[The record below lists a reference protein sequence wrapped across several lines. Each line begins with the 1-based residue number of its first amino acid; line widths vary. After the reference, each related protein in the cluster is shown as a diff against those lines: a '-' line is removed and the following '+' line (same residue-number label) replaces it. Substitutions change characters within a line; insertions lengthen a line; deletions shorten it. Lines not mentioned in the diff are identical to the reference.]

1 MIWPP
6 ADEPLVG
13 PIVLLEPLRERHR
26 GPLLEVSREPATWEW
41 IDRRVPG
48 DEDAFSSWFDERL
61 EGRRTG
67 SEWPFA
73 TVLAETGRAIGSSS
87 YLAPRP
93 RHDGVEIGWT
103 WLHPD
108 AWRTGA
114 NRAAKLLML
123 ENAFAAMGA
132 MRVEFKTDAR
142 NQRSRA
148 AIEALGA
155 RFEGIR
161 RKDMLMP
168 VVGVRDSAYFSIC
181 DDEWPALSERL
192 RGQVGAEPGSAA

>member
-6 ADEPLVG
+6 ADSPLVG
-13 PIVLLEPLRERHR
+13 PTVILEPIREEHR
-26 GPLLEVSREPATWEW
+26 LALQAVSGEAATWEW
-41 IDRRVPG
+41 IDRRVPEN
-48 DEDAFSSWFDERL
+48 EDAFSSWFDDRL
-61 EGRRTG
+61 AGRRDG
-67 SEWPFA
+67 SEWPYA
-73 TVLAETGRAIGSSS
+73 TVLAETGRPIGSSS

-93 RHDGVEIGWT
+93 NHRGVEIGWT

-123 ENAFAAMGA
+123 DNAFEVMGA

-142 NQRSRA
+142 NERSRA
-148 AIEALGA
+148 ALDALGA
-155 RFEGIR
+155 RFEGIH
-161 RKDMLMP
+161 RKHMLMP

-181 DDEWPALSERL
+181 DDDWPGIEERL
-192 RGQVGAEPGSAA
+192 ESQVAGGGIG